1 MKSSTTDQISV
12 SKLLVLVG
20 HLPLNDFI
28 RFISYLDDTVIK
40 FNYTCRSVNTKLKNN
55 KALWQHL
62 YHRRFLSNPHKTKEW
77 DFVYWC
83 IRNQYS
89 IGNILMEA
97 AVLLGKLD
105 WRHVYRRRVTT
116 ENNWRY
122 GRSKYTIIPCFEAP
136 RAATQN
142 IRQLTGTALSLPINC
157 MSEDFEDELNQKAV
171 IVELNAFS
179 SNKSQAKAQADS
191 ESESTLKTATM
202 HLYSCYDD
210 YQAMLSDQFSAMI
223 IKARG
228 CKNVTIYTRG
238 SCKPQ
243 YTTQVPFD
251 AKFIGI
257 NGHWM
262 VYLYTSKEDSQ
273 LAKLVAWDLR
283 KNRQY
288 TQDLDSIKYTAC
300 IYGIGFEHI
309 TVYAAKTIDSAH
321 GCIEWRLYQFIE
333 DGSIRKS
340 QQKQHRLNTRVD
352 SIAVSSNEFSRI
364 VMFIRSGST
373 PLFLC
378 HTVTFDCHM
387 DIVLDGV
394 QKISQKVI
402 SIRNDHDDT
411 WMIYHQLLEEQ
422 DKELVFNNRFDWSDV
437 IGYFHIIGDLFAIFK
452 QQDTDMQYLLVDMS
466 NGKAIRELD
475 ESDKCCVPYFLMTG
489 IVINCS
495 TRSKAISFGAL

>member
-12 SKLLVLVG
+12 SKLLVL
-20 HLPLNDFI
+20 
-28 RFISYLDDTVIK
+28 
-40 FNYTCRSVNTKLKNN
+40 
-55 KALWQHL
+55 ALWQHL

-89 IGNILMEA
+89 IGNIPMEA

-179 SNKSQAKAQADS
+179 SNKSQAEAQADS

-210 YQAMLSDQFSAMI
+210 YQAMLT
-223 IKARG
+223 RG